1 MTISRIQVNEY
12 HCVKCGY
19 KWINRFDGK
28 EGPIPKRCAKCK
40 KRNWNDKKEGIT
52 PEENGL
58 RRRIRGMKKL
68 YEYSST
74 YWNMPSI
81 TYYWNNG
88 LADRFLNLNPRPS
101 VAELMQVIYPPG
113 LVIGLN
119 SQNQNT
125 WRGYVPDPQNPGG
138 MKYDEKEYLKT
149 LRLEAKKR
157 NDVMKQIINNRS
169 TKTSRFK
176 DGGE

>member
-19 KWINRFDGK
+19 KWINRFNGK

-40 KRNWNDKKEGIT
+40 KRNWDDEKDGIT

-74 YWNMPSI
+74 YWDTPSVAD
-81 TYYWNNG
+81 YWNSG

-101 VAELMQVIYPPG
+101 IAELRQVIHPPG
-113 LVIGLN
+113 LVIGLT

-125 WRGYVPDPQNPGG
+125 WRGYVPDQQKPGG
-138 MKYDEKEYLKT
+138 MKYDEKEYLRT
-149 LRLEAKKR
+149 LRFEAKKR
-157 NDVMKQIINNRS
+157 NDAMKQIINNRS
-169 TKTSRFK
+169 TKNPSIK